1 MYYLAR
7 KRLLFPLRHD
17 AEGGR
22 VEVGKEIQGVY
33 IQVAFSEV
41 ASFG

>member
-7 KRLLFPLRHD
+7 KRLLFPLHD

-22 VEVGKEIQGVY
+22 VEVGKEIQGVS
-33 IQVAFSEV
+33 IQVVFSEV

>member
-7 KRLLFPLRHD
+7 KRLLFPLH
-17 AEGGR
+17 EGGGR
-22 VEVGKEIQGVY
+22 VEVGKEIQGLC
-33 IQVAFSEV
+33 IQVVFSEV

>member
-7 KRLLFPLRHD
+7 KRLLFPLHD

-22 VEVGKEIQGVY
+22 VEVEGKEIQGVC
-33 IQVAFSEV
+33 IQVVFSEV

>member
-7 KRLLFPLRHD
+7 KRLLFPLHD
-17 AEGGR
+17 EEGGG
-22 VEVGKEIQGVY
+22 VELGKEIQGVY